1 MMTPLVMRLKL
12 SKKNSKLGGS
22 SDDTGRRL
30 PTLSR
35 GQQFVVDVGAAL
47 TLECEFYTDD
57 FNLFDNPIRSRCLLT
72 DAIVL

>member
-1 MMTPLVMRLKL
+1 MKL
-12 SKKNSKLGGS
+12 SKNSKLGGS
-22 SDDTGRRL
+22 SDDTGQPMTSLVTRL